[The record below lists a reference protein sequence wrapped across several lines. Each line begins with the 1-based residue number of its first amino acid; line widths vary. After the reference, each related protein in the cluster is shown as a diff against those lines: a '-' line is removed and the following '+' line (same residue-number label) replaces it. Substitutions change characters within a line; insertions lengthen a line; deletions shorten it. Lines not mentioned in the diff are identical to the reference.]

1 MNIQNLVVAFNG
13 SEASVAALNYAAASV
28 RQTGGHVTALLA
40 HATNEVVNSRD
51 AWVPPAARAIIADAN
66 ASILEEI
73 KNRFE
78 AIKTELDLG
87 DRLHFISA
95 AGRVD
100 AVLSECARS
109 FDMIL
114 IGQDGVDELDAHVV
128 IHPDRVALMSGR
140 PVLAIPPSY
149 KMDAPHTHAAI
160 AWDGS
165 RASARALSDSLRLI
179 KQQGSVTVL
188 TVGDNALP
196 RPIEELMNHLQ
207 RQSVEATHQHL
218 TLKHSIADTL
228 VSFCEAYDP
237 CLLVMGAYEHSKF
250 REDFFGGMTTEVLK
264 RLQTPLLISH

>member
-1 MNIQNLVVAFNG
+1 MNMQNLVVAFNG
-13 SEASVAALNYAAASV
+13 SNASVAALNYAAAAV

-51 AWVPPAARAIIADAN
+51 AWVPPAARSIIADAN
-66 ASILEEI
+66 AAILEEI
-73 KNRFE
+73 ETRFA
-78 AIKTELDLG
+78 AIKHELELG

-109 FDMIL
+109 YDMIL
-114 IGQDGVDELDAHVV
+114 IGQDSVGESDAHVV

-140 PVLAIPPSY
+140 PVLVIPANY
-149 KMDAPHTHAAI
+149 KTDAAHKDAAV

-165 RASARALSDSLRLI
+165 RAAARALSDSLRLL
-179 KQQGSVTVL
+179 KSSVTVL
-188 TVGDNALP
+188 TVGDNPLP
-196 RPIEELMNHLQ
+196 RPIDELMDHLH
-207 RQSVEATHQHL
+207 RQGVEAVHL
-218 TLKHSIADTL
+218 NLAVRNSIANTL
-228 VSFCEAYDP
+228 VSFCEAHDP
-237 CLLVMGAYEHSKF
+237 SLLVMGAYEHSKF